1 MSTSTVFTI
10 APGAPFLK
18 TFVGALLDGR
28 IVEGFSRALPPLAM
42 ADATI
47 YVPTRRA
54 ARSLADEFASAL
66 DRPACLLP
74 RILPLGA
81 LDATETALLFEEP
94 GLEAPLAEDL
104 PQAASEIWRRMHLA
118 RLIFQWAQSL
128 RHAIVSVDRDGAKT
142 IDPREPCLV
151 GTSPLDAF
159 ALAGDLA
166 DLIDELII
174 EDIAFAALDPLV
186 LPEFDHYWRIT
197 LDFLNIAIAHWPQI
211 LADNHLVDAARRR
224 VLTVEK
230 QIAQIEAGHRAD
242 PDQVESRAIPPDRDK
257 SALFQK
263 DGACPQSEKSSN
275 FSGTCSMGGAVI
287 AIGST
292 GTNRATARLLA
303 AIARAPQGAVV
314 LPGLDRELDDAAW
327 RQIGIDRHETQDPA
341 FGHPQAALRRLLAV
355 LKVTRDA
362 VIELGAP
369 GAALAAR
376 ARFVSEALRPA
387 ETTEHWQDYRSATSE
402 AEIEAALAGVTFIE
416 AGDEREEALALAIGM
431 RQILEEPGRTAA
443 LVTPDRDLARRVG
456 AELTRFGIEVEDSAG
471 EPLSASLYGVLAR
484 LVALCA
490 ASGLA
495 AEDVIALLAHPLAH
509 FGLPRAEIERLAP
522 LFEIGLLRQDRAFTA
537 FASAQDAIA
546 AARHKASD
554 RFAHPAQKQISDVDW
569 TKLEDLIA
577 RLTDALA
584 PLCAL
589 DGVHDLRAWIDA
601 HRRALDFVTQ
611 SDDRAPQGEDY
622 EALHAL
628 FDELARCAQPKFTS
642 ELTFSAESYLL
653 FFAQTAG
660 ATALRR
666 QRRTHPRLKI
676 FGLLEAR
683 LMDADLMLLGGLDE
697 TIWPPETRSDAFLN
711 RPMRAA
717 LGLSPPERKIGQTAH
732 DFMSAMGHSRVILS
746 RAQKRDGAPTVASRF
761 VQRLAAVGGST
772 FDACRKRGEFYLDL
786 ARALDRPRAMV
797 AAGKRPMPRPVLAL
811 RPTRLSV
818 TRIETLRRDPY
829 AIYAEFILGLIELP
843 SLTASA
849 SPRIMGMAIHDV
861 LANFCQSYRSGQLPE
876 DSPAQLTAMLRAAFA
891 DEFNDPEFC
900 AFDWPRIEGAADF
913 YLGFEARRRDQLAK
927 IDVEIDGML
936 PIPLADGSTFIL
948 SAKADR
954 LEHRHDGTV
963 SLIDYKTGTPPGM
976 REVLVGFAPQLTLEA
991 AMARRGAFGLALD
1004 TEVVEALYVK
1014 LGGRDGGEERPL
1026 KFTGKGK
1033 GKGKEKD
1040 APPLSITD
1048 VAEAHLAALIGLLSQ
1063 FRDEATAYPPRPFPK
1078 FSAKYNAYDHLARV
1092 KEWSVGMDE
1101 GGSA

>member
-1 MSTSTVFTI
+1 MPARTVFTI

-18 TFVGALLDGR
+18 TFVAALLDGR
-28 IVEGFSRALPPLAM
+28 VVEGFSRALSPLFM

-54 ARSLADEFASAL
+54 ARSLADEFASAI

-94 GLEAPLAEDL
+94 ELETTLAEDL

-118 RLIFQWAQSL
+118 RLIFQWAQAL
-128 RHAIVSVDRDGAKT
+128 RHAIVSIDRDGTKT
-142 IDPREPCLV
+142 TDKREPCLV

-174 EDIAFAALDPLV
+174 EDIAFTELDPLV

-230 QIAQIEAGHRAD
+230 QIARIEAGHMAG
-242 PDQVESRAIPPDRDK
+242 PI
-257 SALFQK
+257 
-263 DGACPQSEKSSN
+263 
-275 FSGTCSMGGAVI
+275 I

-303 AIARAPQGAVV
+303 AIAQAPQGAVV
-314 LPGLDRELDDAAW
+314 LPGLDRDLDDAAW

-355 LKVTRDA
+355 LKVTRDT

-369 GAALAAR
+369 EAALAAR

-387 ETTEHWQDYRSATSE
+387 ETTEHWQSYRSATSD
-402 AEIEAALAGVTFIE
+402 AEIEAALADVAFIE
-416 AGDEREEALALAIGM
+416 AGDEREEAVALAIGM
-431 RQILEEPGRTAA
+431 RQILEEPGKTAA
-443 LVTPDRDLARRVG
+443 LVTPDRDLARRVT
-456 AELTRFGIEVEDSAG
+456 AELTRFGLEVEDSAG
-471 EPLSASLYGVLAR
+471 EPLSASPYGVLAR

-509 FGLPRAEIERLAP
+509 FGLPRAEVERLAP
-522 LFEIGLLRQDRAFTA
+522 LFEIGLLRQDRAFSA
-537 FASAQDAIA
+537 FVSAQDAIA

-554 RFAHPAQKQISDVDW
+554 RFAHPAQKRISDVDW
-569 TKLEDLIA
+569 QKLEDLIA
-577 RLTDALA
+577 QLTHALA
-584 PLCAL
+584 PLRAL
-589 DGVHDLRAWIDA
+589 DGAYDLSAWIDA
-601 HRRALDFVTQ
+601 HRRALDLVTD

-628 FDELARCAQPKFTS
+628 FDELARCALP

-666 QRRTHPRLKI
+666 QKRTHPRLKI

-732 DFMSAMGHSRVILS
+732 DFISAMGAQRVILS

-772 FDACRKRGEFYLDL
+772 FEACRKRGDLYLDL
-786 ARALDRPRAMV
+786 ARAMDRPRTAV
-797 AAGKRPMPRPVLAL
+797 AASKRPMPRPVLAL

-843 SLTASA
+843 SFAATASR
-849 SPRIMGMAIHDV
+849 RIMGMAIHDV
-861 LANFCQSYRSGQLPE
+861 LANFCLRYPSGQLPE
-876 DSPAQLTAMLRAAFA
+876 DSPARLTAMLRAAFA
-891 DEFNDPEFC
+891 DEFNDPEFL
-900 AFDWPRIEGAADF
+900 AFAWPRIQGAADF
-913 YLGFEARRRDQLAK
+913 YLGFEARRRDTLIK
-927 IDVEIDGML
+927 IDVEIDGTL
-936 PIPLADGSTFIL
+936 PIRLADGSTFIL

-963 SLIDYKTGTPPGM
+963 SLIDYKTGTPPGAN
-976 REVLVGFAPQLTLEA
+976 EVLVGFAPQLTLEA
-991 AMARRGAFGLALD
+991 AMARRGAFGLEPGTTVA
-1004 TEVVEALYVK
+1004 ESLYVK
-1014 LGGRDGGEERPL
+1014 LGRKDGGEEKPL
-1026 KFTGKGK
+1026 KFTSKGK
-1033 GKGKEKD
+1033 GKD
-1040 APPLSITD
+1040 TPSVSITD
-1048 VAEAHLAALIGLLSQ
+1048 VAESHFEALVTLLNQ

-1078 FSAKYNAYDHLARV
+1078 FAAKYNAYDHLARV
-1092 KEWSVGMDE
+1092 KEWSVGFED
-1101 GGSA
+1101 GGGA